1 MSTRYTIKYSTL
13 LHVHVGLGLIVQD
26 ELICIQFLHTHTDDD
41 IFYTP
46 AKTPPK
52 KKKQWMDDLLDDDK
66 DLFGD
71 IKVDEKETVA
81 VVAAGKEKLE
91 EETEAKKPKSGGGL
105 FDDLPLDD
113 GGDAPLSTND
123 GQASN
128 SVNGYKGECWD
139 SILLSRQGF
148 QS

>member
-1 MSTRYTIKYSTL
+1 MGYMGTY
-13 LHVHVGLGLIVQD
+13 LGGACLGHYDVFNFYVYI
-26 ELICIQFLHTHTDDD
+26 DDD

-71 IKVDEKETVA
+71 ITVDKKETVT
-81 VVAAGKEKLE
+81 VVAAGKDKL
-91 EETEAKKPKSGGGL
+91 EETEAKKPKSGGL

-113 GGDAPLSTND
+113 GGEAPLSTSD

-128 SVNGYKGECWD
+128 SVNGHKGEY
-139 SILLSRQGF
+139 IHMY
-148 QS
+148 

>member
-1 MSTRYTIKYSTL
+1 MGSIVKAN
-13 LHVHVGLGLIVQD
+13 LHVYAFNFYAYI
-26 ELICIQFLHTHTDDD
+26 DDD

-66 DLFGD
+66 DLFGG
-71 IKVDEKETVA
+71 IAVDKKETVA
-81 VVAAGKEKLE
+81 VVAVGKETL

-113 GGDAPLSTND
+113 GGDAPLSMSD

-128 SVNGYKGECWD
+128 SINGYKGEY
-139 SILLSRQGF
+139 IHTY
-148 QS
+148 